1 MEVLTVTKS
10 EVIKEF
16 FKKSVLPVAV
26 AALLYCIFKS
36 AYTKRW
42 SHRLCMAVHPLR
54 PAFWHPSDVCL
65 DRAGRLFG
73 NRSSAVPAEL
83 YYWWSDRRFCPG
95 LAAAGGCLVYSLD
108 HLSTD
113 YSKRNF
119 LYSRIALWKCG
130 KRPLCR
136 WKTDIHGPLEKLLAF
151 PQPANTVSHS
161 SAPLAV
167 YTHSHSAYY
176 NYKSLLSYPNLI
188 ERDKRNKKEARASP
202 SV

>member
-1 MEVLTVTKS
+1 
-10 EVIKEF
+10 
-16 FKKSVLPVAV
+16 
-26 AALLYCIFKS
+26 
-36 AYTKRW
+36 
-42 SHRLCMAVHPLR
+42 MAVHPLR
-54 PAFWHPSDVCL
+54 PAFWYPTDVCL

-73 NRSSAVPAEL
+73 NRPSVVSAEL
-83 YYWWSDRRFCPG
+83 YYWRSDRRFRPS

-130 KRPLCR
+130 KRPLRR

-151 PQPANTVSHS
+151 PQPANTISHS

-176 NYKSLLSYPNLI
+176 NYKFLLSYPNLI